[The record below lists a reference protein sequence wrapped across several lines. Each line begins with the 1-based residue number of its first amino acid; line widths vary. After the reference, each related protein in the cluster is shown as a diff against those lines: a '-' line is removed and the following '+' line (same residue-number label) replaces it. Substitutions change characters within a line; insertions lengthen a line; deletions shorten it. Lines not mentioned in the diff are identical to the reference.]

1 MAYDTLARRSDL
13 VAMDVV
19 DLTAEADGHGT
30 VTIRRG
36 KTDQEG
42 RSIRSALALG
52 IKPLGCKT
60 AQMSVLCRKGTPGT
74 YSKNGLYCTD
84 LGS

>member
-1 MAYDTLARRSDL
+1 MRNRASLAVAYDTLARRSDL
-13 VAMDVV
+13 VAKDVA

-42 RSIRSALALG
+42 RSIRSA
-52 IKPLGCKT
+52 
-60 AQMSVLCRKGTPGT
+60 
-74 YSKNGLYCTD
+74 
-84 LGS
+84 